1 VPLASVA
8 GAQEF
13 VLPPCTCTVNKSHLA
28 EKLHSLHAT
37 VASSNGLTW
46 TVVACM
52 DLSATGLHFITPLAL
67 PFPGKRLL
75 ASESSYRERYRYENM
90 AHRTERRLVL
100 PPYIR
105 TDTCIH
111 VLGWSKGWWWVA
123 RTSAAPALGTA
134 LPGRRDELPNKDSHV
149 LTGSSTRRC
158 PTYPLRPQ
166 VGRCAPGGK
175 RNCG

>member
-1 VPLASVA
+1 MPLASVA

-52 DLSATGLHFITPLAL
+52 DLSATGLHFTPL
-67 PFPGKRLL
+67 PFPAENGFSRPSRRIGKDIDMKTWHT
-75 ASESSYRERYRYENM
+75 APNE
-90 AHRTERRLVL
+90 
-100 PPYIR
+100 
-105 TDTCIH
+105 
-111 VLGWSKGWWWVA
+111 GWCSPH
-123 RTSAAPALGTA
+123 TY
-134 LPGRRDELPNKDSHV
+134 V
-149 LTGSSTRRC
+149 LTRAYTYLDGVRGGGGSLVRAQLRHSARLCQAVATSCQTKIATFLPVVPRGGVP
-158 PTYPLRPQ
+158 PTPSVPRW
-166 VGRCAPGGK
+166 GCAPGGK